1 MASLT
6 ALALSARRP
15 FGLARG
21 LDKNSTCA
29 ANNQETDND
38 NDAIDNENDDSNE
51 AHISGLV
58 GNYLDNSEEWRDLE
72 NWEVNAKLSESLS
85 FTVTVSVHLP
95 ELVLPLN
102 DVTDNWL

>member
-1 MASLT
+1 MTFRSEVAAVSVKNPSSLPVT

-38 NDAIDNENDDSNE
+38 NDAIDNENDDSDE

-72 NWEVNAKLSESLS
+72 N
-85 FTVTVSVHLP
+85 
-95 ELVLPLN
+95 
-102 DVTDNWL
+102 